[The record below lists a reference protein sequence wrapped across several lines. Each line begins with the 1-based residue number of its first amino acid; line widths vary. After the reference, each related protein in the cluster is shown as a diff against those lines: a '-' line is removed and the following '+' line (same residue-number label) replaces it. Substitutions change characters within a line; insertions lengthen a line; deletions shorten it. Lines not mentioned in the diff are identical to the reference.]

1 VATWSLGIIG
11 LLALLFI
18 GFFLAAAIAFV
29 VPSMRKL
36 GWLLLGLV
44 LVVPLLSFV
53 FLGFK
58 LRAQQARS
66 AFDSHRNV
74 AWNSESPAIPTLQPT
89 PQPPILP
96 PGYTDAT
103 SAPLP
108 PAYTAEAPPPG
119 PNAATAVAPPP
130 NNTAPEAPPAETAS
144 PAPPNDNIDHSVNAS
159 DSPPAETASPAP
171 QKPAPEAPKTSPE
184 AEQPIDKTLTAESSR
199 LIDGLS
205 KLLAK
210 TILEN
215 PKTWQDLADKAAEQS
230 KTATGK
236 NALAAEM
243 PAESKPAAATPLA
256 QKPDWA
262 DQPFRKV
269 GTDYLVDA
277 VGEPF
282 VTAREGEIALPD
294 LVLKEAVVPFLER
307 FMPEAIGKVRIPPE
321 LLRAFVVERWV
332 ETRNMQLGD
341 MQIVHANVRIDAAA
355 QEIIKNA
362 CRRSVVDVRLQ
373 AFGLYFTAGL
383 LLLAAVWGYLKTDLA
398 TGGSRRGILRIAA
411 GIVILSIVAA
421 TLLV

>member
-1 VATWSLGIIG
+1 
-11 LLALLFI
+11 
-18 GFFLAAAIAFV
+18 
-29 VPSMRKL
+29 MRKAGL
-36 GWLLLGLV
+36 VLLGLV
-44 LVVPLLSFV
+44 IVVPLISLV

-58 LRAQQARS
+58 LRARQAHFP
-66 AFDSHRNV
+66 FDSQSRNV
-74 AWNSESPAIPTLQPT
+74 AWNSESQAIPTPQSIPLPPT
-89 PQPPILP
+89 LP
-96 PGYTDAT
+96 PGYAAEA
-103 SAPLP
+103 SPPLP
-108 PAYTAEAPPPG
+108 PAYVAEAPSPDS
-119 PNAATAVAPPP
+119 NAAEAVAPTS
-130 NNTAPEAPPAETAS
+130 NNTAPEA
-144 PAPPNDNIDHSVNAS
+144 
-159 DSPPAETASPAP
+159 PPAETASPAP
-171 QKPAPEAPKTSPE
+171 QKPAPEAPKTSSE

-236 NALAAEM
+236 NALVAEM

-269 GTDYLVDA
+269 GTDYLVDV

-321 LLRAFVVERWV
+321 SLKAFVVERWV

-341 MQIVHANVRIDAAA
+341 MQIVHANVRIDSAA

-373 AFGLYFTAGL
+373 SFGIYFTAGL

-421 TLLV
+421 MAFAA